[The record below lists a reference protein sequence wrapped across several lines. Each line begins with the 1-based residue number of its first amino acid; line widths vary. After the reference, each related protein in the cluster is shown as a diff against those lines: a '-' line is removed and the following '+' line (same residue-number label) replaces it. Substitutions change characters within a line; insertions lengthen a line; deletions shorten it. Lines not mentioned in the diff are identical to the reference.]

1 MNANLMTKK
10 IEMSQKEAKEAG
22 KLNTEKFNELRN
34 YMAMYPG
41 FEIQIKAPARRKVEF
56 RGLDYK
62 YMREYIRNHDDEKGT
77 IMAEFNTLIAQ
88 DKKDHKEGAEYLEA
102 TGYLAVRDW
111 FLAKFPKIKQYK
123 EDHQQKIQ
131 EILNVA

>member
-41 FEIQIKAPARRKVEF
+41 LDINRIEGSIMRKSFGTQPWMLPMPVMIVAA
-56 RGLDYK
+56 Y
-62 YMREYIRNHDDEKGT
+62 DENG
-77 IMAEFNTLIAQ
+77 IPNEL
-88 DKKDHKEGAEYLEA
+88 
-102 TGYLAVRDW
+102 R
-111 FLAKFPKIKQYK
+111 
-123 EDHQQKIQ
+123 
-131 EILNVA
+131 

>member
-102 TGYLAVRDW
+102 TSYLAVRDW
-111 FLAKFPKIKQYK
+111 FLAKFPEIKKYK
-123 EDHQQKIQ
+123 EEHENKVQ

>member
-22 KLNTEKFNELRN
+22 KLNTEKFTELRN

-62 YMREYIRNHDDEKGT
+62 YMREYIRTHDKDGT
-77 IMAEFNTLIAQ
+77 IMAEFNTLTA
-88 DKKDHKEGAEYLEA
+88 KDSQNGAGYLEA
-102 TGYLAVRDW
+102 TSYLVVKEW
-111 FLAKFPKIKQYK
+111 FLKKFPEIKKYK
-123 EDHQQKIQ
+123 EEHQQKIQ
-131 EILNVA
+131 KILNAA